1 MKRIDYLL
9 RALLDSLKDQMA
21 LINCKGD
28 IVYVNNA
35 WVQFGLD
42 NGVPANFCWKKYS
55 YLGACERSVG
65 NGDHDA
71 ELVYDGIRDVIA
83 GRKSSFSFE
92 YPCHSPTE
100 QRWFLMTIVPLGDH
114 LDAYFGVSHINIT
127 QRKLFELEAEAR
139 ALVDPLTGLANR
151 RMVSQFMEVE
161 WRRNIRAQTPVSVIM
176 LDLDFFKV
184 INDNHGHEAGD
195 EYLKSV
201 STIISTHVRRPTDLA
216 ARLGGDEFAII
227 LGDTQVSHAIE
238 VAEAIRRAVCDLKN
252 EVLYYA
258 LQTTISAG
266 VASMIPSLHSDPKII
281 FHIAD
286 QALYEAKRTGRN
298 CIFEAKP
305 SGSDETLE
313 NMTLTFAFH

>member
-1 MKRIDYLL
+1 MKRFDHLL
-9 RALLDSLKDQMA
+9 RALLDSLKDQIA
-21 LINCKGD
+21 VINCKGD

-35 WVQFGLD
+35 WIQFGLE
-42 NGVPANFCWKKYS
+42 NGVPTAFCWKKNN
-55 YLGACERSVG
+55 YLGTCERSVG
-65 NGDHDA
+65 NGDHDTA
-71 ELVYDGIRDVIA
+71 LVYEGVREVIA

-100 QRWFLMTIVPLGDH
+100 QRWFLMTIVPLGDN
-114 LDAYFGVSHINIT
+114 LGAYFGVSHVNIT

-195 EYLKSV
+195 EYLQSV
-201 STIISTHVRRPTDLA
+201 SAIIATHVRRPTDLA

-227 LGDTQVSHAIE
+227 MGDTQIAHAIE
-238 VAEAIRRAVCDLKN
+238 VAEAIRRAVHDLKN
-252 EVLYYA
+252 EVFYCA
-258 LQTTISAG
+258 LHTTISAG
-266 VASMIPSLHSDPKII
+266 VTSMVPSVHSDPKII

-286 QALYEAKRTGRN
+286 QALYEAKRAGRN

-305 SGSDETLE
+305 SGSDDTLE
-313 NMTLTFAFH
+313 NMILTFAFH